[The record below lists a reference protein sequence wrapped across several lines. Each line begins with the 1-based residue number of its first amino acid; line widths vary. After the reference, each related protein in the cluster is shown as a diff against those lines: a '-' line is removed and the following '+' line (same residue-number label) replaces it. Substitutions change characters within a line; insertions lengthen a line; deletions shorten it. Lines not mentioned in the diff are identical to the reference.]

1 MQANYRTDQLTV
13 EAATEMF
20 QRIAFAD
27 PGNAR
32 QQAMRG
38 TADPMFLGYTLGKL
52 IIMELRADWQRAHPG
67 QPIRA
72 FHDELLSYGE
82 APLPV
87 IRRMMLGA
95 AAGPALARR

>member
-1 MQANYRTDQLTV
+1 
-13 EAATEMF
+13 
-20 QRIAFAD
+20 
-27 PGNAR
+27 
-32 QQAMRG
+32 MRG

-87 IRRMMLGA
+87 VRRMMLGA
-95 AAGPALARR
+95 AAGPPLARR